1 MVDLDE
7 LLNPNPEDLR
17 SEREEKMQR
26 AKDSRKLR
34 RLMDDASNRII
45 DRDVLENL
53 SEVVSPEEL
62 DNTMRDDDWMWN

>member
-17 SEREEKMQR
+17 SEREEKMQH
-26 AKDSRKLR
+26 AKDARKLR

-45 DRDVLENL
+45 DRDVLDNL
-53 SEVVSPEEL
+53 SEVISPEEL